1 MYREDEVRIVNT
13 TDKALAA
20 FFKKIYL
27 WMSIGIGITGF
38 TAYLVSTNVL
48 LKGLLFSNRFVFYGL
63 VFVQLGVV
71 IFLSARIM
79 KMSFGSAL
87 FWFFFY
93 SFLTGLTF
101 SWVFL
106 AYTGQSIATVF
117 FITAGTFAA
126 MSIYG
131 FTTGQDLSKYGNIL
145 FMGLIGIVI
154 ASLVN
159 FFLKSDMLYWIISV
173 VGVVVFVGLVA
184 YDTNKLKRFFYQASD
199 EGVLKQVSVFGALQ
213 LYLDFINLF
222 LMLLRIFGRRK

>member
-117 FITAGTFAA
+117 
-126 MSIYG
+126 
-131 FTTGQDLSKYGNIL
+131 L
-145 FMGLIGIVI
+145 
-154 ASLVN
+154 
-159 FFLKSDMLYWIISV
+159 
-173 VGVVVFVGLVA
+173 
-184 YDTNKLKRFFYQASD
+184 
-199 EGVLKQVSVFGALQ
+199 
-213 LYLDFINLF
+213 
-222 LMLLRIFGRRK
+222 

>member
-1 MYREDEVRIVNT
+1 M
-13 TDKALAA
+13 
-20 FFKKIYL
+20 
-27 WMSIGIGITGF
+27 GISCLHGAVYCNG
-38 TAYLVSTNVL
+38 
-48 LKGLLFSNRFVFYGL
+48 
-63 VFVQLGVV
+63 
-71 IFLSARIM
+71 
-79 KMSFGSAL
+79 
-87 FWFFFY
+87 
-93 SFLTGLTF
+93 
-101 SWVFL
+101 
-106 AYTGQSIATVF
+106 F